1 MVVCMV
7 VEDIVVG
14 ESQCR
19 GGSSGGLV
27 VMMVVVVNWH
37 GSSG

>member
-1 MVVCMV
+1 MVVGMV
-7 VEDIVVG
+7 GEDIVVG
-14 ESQCR
+14 ASQCR
-19 GGSSGGLV
+19 GGSGGGLV